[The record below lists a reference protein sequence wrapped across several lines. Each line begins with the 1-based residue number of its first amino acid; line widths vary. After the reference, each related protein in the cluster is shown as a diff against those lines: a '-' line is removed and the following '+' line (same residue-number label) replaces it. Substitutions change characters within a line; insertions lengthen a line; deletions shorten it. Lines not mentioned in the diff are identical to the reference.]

1 MPNFRVKILNFDN
14 FDTVNRILSSMK
26 MDTARMEDDE
36 IIINEKY
43 TIEES
48 ESNWHLKTKGQP
60 WSGRAFPNLLEAI
73 ESVIISILMENLAEV
88 LENEKSHTESKFYLG
103 D

>member
-1 MPNFRVKILNFDN
+1 
-14 FDTVNRILSSMK
+14 
-26 MDTARMEDDE
+26 MEDDE

-48 ESNWHLKTKGQP
+48 GSNWRLKTKGQP
-60 WSGRAFPNLLEAI
+60 RSGRAFPNLLEAI

-88 LENEKSHTESKFYLG
+88 LKNEKSHTDSKFYLG

>member
-1 MPNFRVKILNFDN
+1 MKLFDN
-14 FDTVNRILSSMK
+14 FETVNRILLSMK
-26 MDTARMEDDE
+26 MDTARMENDE

-43 TIEES
+43 AIEEIG
-48 ESNWHLKTKGQP
+48 SNWYLKTKGMP

-73 ESVIISILMENLAEV
+73 ESVIISILMENLAKV
-88 LENEKSHTESKFYLG
+88 LENEKHQTKSKFNFG

>member
-1 MPNFRVKILNFDN
+1 MKHFDH
-14 FDTVNRILSSMK
+14 FETVNRVLSSMK

-36 IIINEKY
+36 IIVNEKY
-43 TIEES
+43 TIEETGS
-48 ESNWHLKTKGQP
+48 HWHLKTKGQP
-60 WSGRAFPNLLEAI
+60 WSGRTFPNLLEAI

-88 LENEKSHTESKFYLG
+88 LENEMSHTDSKFYLE